1 MELNILGNWLLIA
14 AAIPAVLSVIIY
26 SRVKWYRSPAGIHL
40 MSYMAAIASV
50 LVLGILRLII
60 PDSDIF
66 WLIRVCAYT
75 VMVSVLWWRLA
86 FLIQSYRETKEK

>member
-1 MELNILGNWLLIA
+1 MELNILGNWLLIG
-14 AAIPAVLSVIIY
+14 AAIPAVLSVIVY
-26 SRVKWYRSPAGIHL
+26 SQVKWWKSRAGIHL
-40 MSYMAAIASV
+40 MTYMVAIASV

-60 PDSDIF
+60 PDSGIF

-86 FLIQSYRETKEK
+86 FLVQSYREAKRK